1 MRARS
6 VRCSVKHFKNVN
18 KDIADL
24 SRNVYPRTA
33 STGRE
38 REREKKGKIDLIR

>member
-6 VRCSVKHFKNVN
+6 VRCSVQHFKNVN

-24 SRNVYPRTA
+24 SRNVYPQTA
-33 STGRE
+33 STE
-38 REREKKGKIDLIR
+38 RNKGKIDDLVR